1 MPKRSSTSRD
11 LVKNKGGSGFYA
23 KRDENGRFKDM
34 DEVGRSL
41 TGDRRQHAKRE
52 TKSGHGDQGDR
63 KRK

>member
-1 MPKRSSTSRD
+1 MAKRSTSTRESI
-11 LVKNKGGSGFYA
+11 KNRGGSFYA
-23 KRDENGRFKDM
+23 KRDANGRFKEM

-41 TGDRRQHAKRE
+41 GTDRRQHAKKE